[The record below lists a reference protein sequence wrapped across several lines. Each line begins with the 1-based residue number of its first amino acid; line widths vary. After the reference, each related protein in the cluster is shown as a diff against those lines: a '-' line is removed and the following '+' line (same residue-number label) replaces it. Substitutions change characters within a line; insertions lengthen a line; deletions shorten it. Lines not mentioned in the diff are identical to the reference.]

1 MSQAKDETRVS
12 PIIQFVGDHY
22 FLSNF
27 YSAPVKLGNL
37 TFKTNEAAFQAAK
50 YKVMKGTQQE
60 QYAYI
65 AAILQCGTPGET
77 KKLGKRVDIDL
88 DKWEQIKVRCMREI
102 VRAKFDQNEEL
113 KIKLMATGAGLLVEG
128 NDWGDTFWGRCNG
141 KGGNVLGSILMELR
155 GFYYWSEMDSITF

>member
-1 MSQAKDETRVS
+1 MSLVKDETRVS
-12 PIIQFVGDHY
+12 PITKFVGEDY
-22 FLSNF
+22 YLSNF

-50 YKVMKGTQQE
+50 YKVMTGTQQE

-65 AAILQCGTPGET
+65 AAILACETPGET
-77 KKLGKRVDIDL
+77 KKLGKQVAIDL
-88 DKWEQIKVRCMREI
+88 DKWEQIKVRCMRDI
-102 VRAKFDQNEEL
+102 VRAKFDQNENL
-113 KIKLMATGAGLLVEG
+113 KIKLMATGAALLVEG